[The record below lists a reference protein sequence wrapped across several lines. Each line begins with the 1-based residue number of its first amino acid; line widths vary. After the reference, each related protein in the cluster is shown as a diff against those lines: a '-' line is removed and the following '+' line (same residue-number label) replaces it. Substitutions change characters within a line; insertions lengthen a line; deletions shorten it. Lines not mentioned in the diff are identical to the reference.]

1 MEVLPANHDREAAAG
16 AKAISTADRDVDVEM
31 ADACVAGT
39 RMLELAAP
47 EAAGS
52 ERAEPPWPS
61 PPPTIE
67 AFVKPVGNN
76 PHNPYIGPKF
86 AFHSARRLEADDFR
100 GKFLKSTF
108 DYKVIAASGGRETV
122 VYSRAYVDVDA
133 DLSEACAGREKLLK
147 SSSSAHRM
155 GDGAALKSL
164 KEHFDK
170 CRTYAEYIRGSA
182 ALERVVECAVEIA
195 KTFGPDRKPFV
206 VLGFRGAHVFHDDFE
221 HFCLRLDN
229 PEGASSLR
237 NEISARFSRVFKV
250 LSEEKI
256 ACISRHVDE
265 GVWSR
270 GQGLRLPDARNP
282 KSNSYCAMI
291 YPPLDPNK
299 DFLDVPIPREAP
311 DPRAIEAFSG
321 HLRRLHDY
329 IAANYERIHPI
340 PSVGESS
347 HGQPP
352 SALPVPSITIAG
364 SDVGGGSSECKEA
377 FDVAFRVC
385 EKLFPD
391 GHRALTFTSRNAKTC
406 NSGRT
411 INYFNFVTVPNPL
424 NALQG
429 ECPYGL
435 HHKTNRALVTVCGNG
450 MPGVFRASVRCM
462 SSQCE
467 LNHAIHFTTTAYG
480 GPGEKIVELEK
491 NFFETLNAMLHSCVY
506 ESDLPP
512 LPKLARS
519 LDAVGATPAEERDVI
534 HPYWEVLEAKVN
546 RLVIAVY
553 YGSKDE
559 TNHMACV
566 SLLDGKVWVKCRYK
580 SLNGQDQTETC
591 NASLSRVDAAAL
603 RAAFT
608 KFDDALYLRRQVG
621 SGPARFM
628 AGACGMELKRSI
640 FFQNPVKDQLMAVS
654 DAIRTN
660 VLEPMLSHS
669 ADARPDL
676 SFASPAVA
684 PASPRIF
691 RHPID
696 QPLIPEATR
705 PRHLHPSCN
714 YKVIMIDDLPHLGDG
729 VMVTRLRS
737 STDPK
742 VALPHTIAIAAGCG
756 AQKTRAVLA
765 DNPNG
770 LLNYLESQLL
780 STATASEP
788 TARYATYIANG
799 RAQGEVD
806 ENSPLHAQ
814 RFRGYRDGA
823 GNAKEKS
830 RRDKKKRLM
839 HDRIV
844 VCAESFHKAENVKNI
859 DSRRGILIADELN
872 CLLGRFSS
880 SETFNGIRKKS
891 WKRLLR
897 AMRRSKSVIAMCQ
910 DLQPWHLEV
919 LASQVPPGE
928 TMVVFQLSSPESLAR
943 YREEVHVVV
952 PIAWS
957 PFFSAACLP
966 KPATKSAK
974 GRPVIRT
981 SNLHADK
988 QHMFRNFAVMAA
1000 LNPQFTEKRVLLGFA
1015 DCPAE
1020 RRRDLNDA
1028 EKWNTKDVI
1037 MANYVVQVG
1046 FDGHVFRPKFR
1057 LMTDAGR
1064 TGGTDREVQAN
1075 NRVRHLEEL
1084 PSANHVRLN
1093 MYCQRFSD
1101 ADKEATLPVDPNAI
1115 FSSAWAGR
1123 LAELE
1128 KGRSDLFQRERNEDD
1143 ESFERRWREYVE
1155 EERLL
1160 AMVYANVTAER
1171 NAHHTWPDRMLVEK
1185 LMCHLGAQRVYIA
1198 NHGDLLERV
1207 SLDAKEFK
1215 SLVAEVGRTGDAV
1228 YKSQEYAPNLLA
1240 TTPGISFDCR
1250 FHGDFVR
1257 FVSKSG
1263 DDRNGSGNSLGEE
1276 FGISQDDATEEYES
1290 AIQAVLNKAQV
1301 SMTLGQPLYATTPED
1316 FMASKTIESMRRRA
1330 RLGIYLTQVDEPTY
1344 AAREA
1349 KCDIDN
1355 VASNSSGSACNPFTR
1370 VKKST
1375 EMILATLGVP
1385 ELHPLHPLHP
1395 FNFHLPTIAFG
1406 SIDDVKAAGL
1416 ARLAASPALV
1426 DLKIVEGPLLARA
1439 LALRGDTGASDGAIK
1454 AVVEE
1459 FEASLASGSK
1469 RLPSERRPEEEALED
1484 AESEA
1489 IKMAASDTDEDGGK
1503 GSEGEERPSKKA
1515 RTAED
1520 RATLSRRLDSCLYR
1534 VYRSAVAYAI
1544 ESLGGKLVKV
1554 ASPCIARGKAPDG
1567 SPVEFRI
1574 NPPGNVADAARL
1586 AVALKPQTRNGSPDT
1601 SEQYESDVRAYL
1613 SANSAVAA
1621 ALRCMRGGGKVPDL
1635 HPSALVP
1642 QQLRQIAH
1650 PLWAP
1655 DTEDEIKD
1663 LLYWTA
1669 IPGPAEGSEYVPQ
1682 YAALDYST
1690 AEGARRFLE
1699 CVSKSKLAAA
1709 LTIPEDFLRRIGAP
1723 LDTPSIAEIAGRGLQ
1738 GDPRYTPTGIDR
1750 REEHR
1755 IACVVSMM
1763 RAVEACIAGP
1773 DRKNGGFWE
1782 MMEQEVEIRPLC
1794 GPETGCARGEHAEA
1808 CKVEHVRV
1816 GGAWVSFSAMADANK
1831 HIVLA
1836 DGRALGKDHSPLA
1849 TELLDAL
1856 EEGLGPRAPRVLR
1869 SNTYK
1874 GSQQRVKIDGK
1885 EKRLHGHFFPSIYLE
1900 IDWLGGGLDGPAP
1913 PPAPAPAPA
1922 PIPEFEAV
1930 TAPPAPDC
1938 IPAPGTEADA
1948 MQI

>member
-299 DFLDVPIPREAP
+299 DFLDRTTSNP
-311 DPRAIEAFSG
+311 S
-321 HLRRLHDY
+321 
-329 IAANYERIHPI
+329 I

-559 TNHMACV
+559 TNHMAC
-566 SLLDGKVWVKCRYK
+566 
-580 SLNGQDQTETC
+580 TETC

-621 SGPARFM
+621 GARL
-628 AGACGMELKRSI
+628 A
-640 FFQNPVKDQLMAVS
+640 Q
-654 DAIRTN
+654 
-660 VLEPMLSHS
+660 
-669 ADARPDL
+669 DL
-676 SFASPAVA
+676 SPPDRPA
-684 PASPRIF
+684 
-691 RHPID
+691 
-696 QPLIPEATR
+696 LIPEATR

-780 STATASEP
+780 SKATASEP

-830 RRDKKKRLM
+830 RRDKK
-839 HDRIV
+839 
-844 VCAESFHKAENVKNI
+844 
-859 DSRRGILIADELN
+859 
-872 CLLGRFSS
+872 
-880 SETFNGIRKKS
+880 
-891 WKRLLR
+891 
-897 AMRRSKSVIAMCQ
+897 
-910 DLQPWHLEV
+910 
-919 LASQVPPGE
+919 
-928 TMVVFQLSSPESLAR
+928 
-943 YREEVHVVV
+943 
-952 PIAWS
+952 
-957 PFFSAACLP
+957 
-966 KPATKSAK
+966 
-974 GRPVIRT
+974 
-981 SNLHADK
+981 
-988 QHMFRNFAVMAA
+988 
-1000 LNPQFTEKRVLLGFA
+1000 
-1015 DCPAE
+1015 
-1020 RRRDLNDA
+1020 
-1028 EKWNTKDVI
+1028 
-1037 MANYVVQVG
+1037 
-1046 FDGHVFRPKFR
+1046 
-1057 LMTDAGR
+1057 
-1064 TGGTDREVQAN
+1064 
-1075 NRVRHLEEL
+1075 
-1084 PSANHVRLN
+1084 
-1093 MYCQRFSD
+1093 SD
-1101 ADKEATLPVDPNAI
+1101 
-1115 FSSAWAGR
+1115 
-1123 LAELE
+1123 
-1128 KGRSDLFQRERNEDD
+1128 
-1143 ESFERRWREYVE
+1143 
-1155 EERLL
+1155 
-1160 AMVYANVTAER
+1160 
-1171 NAHHTWPDRMLVEK
+1171 
-1185 LMCHLGAQRVYIA
+1185 
-1198 NHGDLLERV
+1198 
-1207 SLDAKEFK
+1207 
-1215 SLVAEVGRTGDAV
+1215 
-1228 YKSQEYAPNLLA
+1228 
-1240 TTPGISFDCR
+1240 
-1250 FHGDFVR
+1250 
-1257 FVSKSG
+1257 
-1263 DDRNGSGNSLGEE
+1263 
-1276 FGISQDDATEEYES
+1276 
-1290 AIQAVLNKAQV
+1290 
-1301 SMTLGQPLYATTPED
+1301 
-1316 FMASKTIESMRRRA
+1316 
-1330 RLGIYLTQVDEPTY
+1330 
-1344 AAREA
+1344 
-1349 KCDIDN
+1349 
-1355 VASNSSGSACNPFTR
+1355 
-1370 VKKST
+1370 
-1375 EMILATLGVP
+1375 
-1385 ELHPLHPLHP
+1385 
-1395 FNFHLPTIAFG
+1395 
-1406 SIDDVKAAGL
+1406 
-1416 ARLAASPALV
+1416 
-1426 DLKIVEGPLLARA
+1426 
-1439 LALRGDTGASDGAIK
+1439 
-1454 AVVEE
+1454 
-1459 FEASLASGSK
+1459 
-1469 RLPSERRPEEEALED
+1469 
-1484 AESEA
+1484 
-1489 IKMAASDTDEDGGK
+1489 
-1503 GSEGEERPSKKA
+1503 
-1515 RTAED
+1515 
-1520 RATLSRRLDSCLYR
+1520 
-1534 VYRSAVAYAI
+1534 
-1544 ESLGGKLVKV
+1544 
-1554 ASPCIARGKAPDG
+1554 
-1567 SPVEFRI
+1567 
-1574 NPPGNVADAARL
+1574 
-1586 AVALKPQTRNGSPDT
+1586 
-1601 SEQYESDVRAYL
+1601 
-1613 SANSAVAA
+1613 
-1621 ALRCMRGGGKVPDL
+1621 
-1635 HPSALVP
+1635 
-1642 QQLRQIAH
+1642 
-1650 PLWAP
+1650 
-1655 DTEDEIKD
+1655 
-1663 LLYWTA
+1663 
-1669 IPGPAEGSEYVPQ
+1669 
-1682 YAALDYST
+1682 
-1690 AEGARRFLE
+1690 
-1699 CVSKSKLAAA
+1699 
-1709 LTIPEDFLRRIGAP
+1709 
-1723 LDTPSIAEIAGRGLQ
+1723 
-1738 GDPRYTPTGIDR
+1738 
-1750 REEHR
+1750 
-1755 IACVVSMM
+1755 
-1763 RAVEACIAGP
+1763 
-1773 DRKNGGFWE
+1773 
-1782 MMEQEVEIRPLC
+1782 
-1794 GPETGCARGEHAEA
+1794 
-1808 CKVEHVRV
+1808 
-1816 GGAWVSFSAMADANK
+1816 
-1831 HIVLA
+1831 
-1836 DGRALGKDHSPLA
+1836 
-1849 TELLDAL
+1849 
-1856 EEGLGPRAPRVLR
+1856 
-1869 SNTYK
+1869 
-1874 GSQQRVKIDGK
+1874 
-1885 EKRLHGHFFPSIYLE
+1885 
-1900 IDWLGGGLDGPAP
+1900 
-1913 PPAPAPAPA
+1913 
-1922 PIPEFEAV
+1922 
-1930 TAPPAPDC
+1930 
-1938 IPAPGTEADA
+1938 
-1948 MQI
+1948 